1 VNRVGNDFE
10 ILFAGVP
17 TSLNLA
23 NSDLAQTGG
32 DRIYSLD
39 GQNLSFAGSGSLG
52 IGTTNPQ
59 SKLHVAGEVRSS
71 GYANSNGVAGEP
83 SYAFNNDPDTG
94 MWRGSNVNYLR
105 FSTAGLEA
113 MTINPDQNIGLGTST
128 PTERLHVNGN
138 ILASGTITPDYVFE
152 KYFKGYS
159 ELNPEYTM
167 YDLKEIEA
175 FIKAHYHL
183 PGVPSARDVA
193 HGGGVLVNRATETN
207 LEKIEELFLHTIRQ
221 EKQLRDL
228 LALVSRLSDS
238 VHLLN
243 TKIRYFH
250 EPE

>member
-1 VNRVGNDFE
+1 
-10 ILFAGVP
+10 
-17 TSLNLA
+17 
-23 NSDLAQTGG
+23 
-32 DRIYSLD
+32 
-39 GQNLSFAGSGSLG
+39 
-52 IGTTNPQ
+52 
-59 SKLHVAGEVRSS
+59 
-71 GYANSNGVAGEP
+71 
-83 SYAFNNDPDTG
+83 
-94 MWRGSNVNYLR
+94 
-105 FSTAGLEA
+105 
-113 MTINPDQNIGLGTST
+113 
-128 PTERLHVNGN
+128 
-138 ILASGTITPDYVFE
+138 
-152 KYFKGYS
+152 
-159 ELNPEYTM
+159 M